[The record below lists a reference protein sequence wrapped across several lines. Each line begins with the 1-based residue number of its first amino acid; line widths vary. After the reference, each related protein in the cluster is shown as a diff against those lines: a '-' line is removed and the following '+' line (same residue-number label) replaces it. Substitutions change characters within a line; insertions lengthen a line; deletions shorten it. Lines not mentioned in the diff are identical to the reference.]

1 MIEDITKEEKFSI
14 RWVIALKDE
23 AEIIIQQYRMK
34 LLSEKSVFPIFKNSE
49 ETHWLILSG
58 IGRHNASAA
67 TLYLYEKS
75 KAPKWTAWIN
85 IGIAG
90 CGEGHFGDLCLV
102 DKITNN
108 SDRKVSFPS
117 AMKNSPFPRMELLT
131 TDIPIIDYSSK
142 ELIDMEACAFYD
154 ATSKFSSRELISI
167 VKVISDGPSNNIKNL
182 NRSIISKLITTNIS
196 NIIKIVL
203 YYKNLSLDEYKR
215 LKKPDIFYKICNQW
229 HFTVSQQHQLERV
242 LRRIATSNIKE
253 NILNLLKDCRN
264 SKSVMSILNKQMES
278 YEVDWRNT

>member
-34 LLSEKSVFPIFKNSE
+34 LLSENSVFPIFKNSE

-90 CGEGHFGDLCLV
+90 CGVGHFGDLCLV
-102 DKITNN
+102 DKIIIT
-108 SDRKVSFPS
+108 
-117 AMKNSPFPRMELLT
+117 LT
-131 TDIPIIDYSSK
+131 
-142 ELIDMEACAFYD
+142 
-154 ATSKFSSRELISI
+154 
-167 VKVISDGPSNNIKNL
+167 VK
-182 NRSIISKLITTNIS
+182 
-196 NIIKIVL
+196 
-203 YYKNLSLDEYKR
+203 
-215 LKKPDIFYKICNQW
+215 
-229 HFTVSQQHQLERV
+229 
-242 LRRIATSNIKE
+242 
-253 NILNLLKDCRN
+253 
-264 SKSVMSILNKQMES
+264 
-278 YEVDWRNT
+278 

>member
-1 MIEDITKEEKFSI
+1 MVENITKEEKFSI

-49 ETHWLILSG
+49 ENHWLILSG

-182 NRSIISKLITTNIS
+182 NNILIGHFLDIGWKNPYGETAAVIYAGS
-196 NIIKIVL
+196 NSSQDREGRMRI
-203 YYKNLSLDEYKR
+203 DETECPGGYG
-215 LKKPDIFYKICNQW
+215 NGA
-229 HFTVSQQHQLERV
+229 
-242 LRRIATSNIKE
+242 RIALWVKTD
-253 NILNLLKDCRN
+253 KDYYPTIIEKDGWC
-264 SKSVMSILNKQMES
+264 K
-278 YEVDWRNT
+278 